1 MQLKMYADLTGNCK
15 KQRIKSLYDNKVNNM
30 AAQESE
36 ISNFMLRLSGT
47 GTTVGLAEKDIV
59 ALSAA
64 MAGVGINAEAGK
76 QNCPVTEKFVA

>member
-1 MQLKMYADLTGNCK
+1 MMQLKMYAELIGNYK
-15 KQRIKSLYDNKVNNM
+15 KQRIKSLYDNNLNNM

-64 MAGVGINAEAGK
+64 MAGVG
-76 QNCPVTEKFVA
+76 

>member
-1 MQLKMYADLTGNCK
+1 
-15 KQRIKSLYDNKVNNM
+15 
-30 AAQESE
+30 
-36 ISNFMLRLSGT
+36 MLRLSGT
-47 GTTVGLAEKDIV
+47 GTTVGLDEKDIV

>member
-1 MQLKMYADLTGNCK
+1 
-15 KQRIKSLYDNKVNNM
+15 M

-47 GTTVGLAEKDIV
+47 GTTVGLAEKHIV

-64 MAGVGINAEAGK
+64 VAGVG
-76 QNCPVTEKFVA
+76 

>member
-1 MQLKMYADLTGNCK
+1 
-15 KQRIKSLYDNKVNNM
+15 
-30 AAQESE
+30 
-36 ISNFMLRLSGT
+36 MLRLSGT

-76 QNCPVTEKFVA
+76 QNCPVIEKSIS